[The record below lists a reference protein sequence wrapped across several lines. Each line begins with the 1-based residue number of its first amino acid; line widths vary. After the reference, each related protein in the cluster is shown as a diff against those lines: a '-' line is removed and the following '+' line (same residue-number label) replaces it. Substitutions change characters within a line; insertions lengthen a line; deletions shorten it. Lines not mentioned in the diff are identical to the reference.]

1 MNQFTK
7 EELAMMLNEIIFYM
21 SEHGGNKK
29 YQALR
34 TKLKSMIDKY
44 CEHEMLESA
53 SNPRCVKCG
62 VYP

>member
-1 MNQFTK
+1 MNEFTK
-7 EELAMMLNEIIFYM
+7 EEL
-21 SEHGGNKK
+21 EHILWVFNQS
-29 YQALR
+29 YEFNDRLMDDIR
-34 TKLKSMIDKY
+34 VKLKVMIKDY